1 MSHEHHEPLV
11 VNRRIRIPA
20 SEFEWSFARSGG
32 PGGQNVNK
40 VNTKALLRWDLN
52 ATESLPA
59 DVMERFRK
67 NCRRRITS
75 EGEFLITSQRFR
87 DQAKNVQD
95 CLDKLRDLLAAAA
108 VKPKVRKKTKPSR
121 ASKERRLRNKREHAD
136 KKKQRKRPRL
146 DD

>member
-1 MSHEHHEPLV
+1 MTADSTEALI
-11 VNRRIRIPA
+11 VNRRIRIPL
-20 SEFEWSFARSGG
+20 SEFEWTFARSGG

-52 ATESLPA
+52 ATEALPS

-67 NCRRRITS
+67 NCRRRITN
-75 EGEFLITSQRFR
+75 EGEFLISSQRFR

-95 CLDKLRDLLAAAA
+95 CLDKLKELIATAA
-108 VKPKVRKKTKPSR
+108 VRPKVRKKTKPSR
-121 ASKERRLRNKREHAD
+121 ASKERRLKSKRERSD
-136 KKKQRKRPRL
+136 RKKQRKRPRM

>member
-1 MSHEHHEPLV
+1 MTADSTETLI
-11 VNRRIRIPA
+11 VNNRIRIPL
-20 SEFEWSFARSGG
+20 SEFDWTFARSGG

-52 ATESLPA
+52 ATEALPS

-67 NCRRRITS
+67 NCRRRITN
-75 EGEFLITSQRFR
+75 EGEFLISSQRFR

-95 CLDKLRDLLAAAA
+95 CLDKLKELIATAA
-108 VKPKVRKKTKPSR
+108 VRPKVRKKTKPSR
-121 ASKERRLRNKREHAD
+121 ASKERRLKSKRERSD
-136 KKKQRKRPRL
+136 RKKQRKRPRM